1 MNSLIA
7 CIPSGITVE
16 EVYDQ
21 LLAEGVAVDL
31 QGGRIAVSC
40 DGSLAWVSP
49 DSEGELEREYE
60 PDELSLIAGMIGAW
74 QGYIIDYRMLHTAEV
89 AVAAISAR
97 WPCVV
102 DDEGGFIGRAQ
113 DYFERRRNNG

>member
-7 CIPSGITVE
+7 CVPSGITVE
-16 EVYDQ
+16 DVHDQ
-21 LLAEGVAVDL
+21 LLAEGIAVDL
-31 QGGRIAVSC
+31 QGGRITVSYE
-40 DGSLAWVSP
+40 GSLAWVSP

-60 PDELSLIAGMIGAW
+60 PDELSLIEGTIGAW
-74 QGYIIDYRMLHTAEV
+74 QGYIIDCRMLRAAEA

-102 DDEGGFIGRAQ
+102 DDESGFIGRAQ
-113 DYFERRRNNG
+113 EYFERRRNNG